1 MTHKSFDAPSNL
13 RRTGTNPSRAHHPVR
28 GHSTALRGR
37 VLNGCEAMRRV
48 VLVMC
53 ALLLPAAAP
62 CVAQSTANGTSG
74 KTGQITGPERRIA
87 IGASV
92 GVVRPMNEA
101 AYLNNQETSGT
112 FDLFAFLRDGF
123 VPGFMPEVRIS
134 RATNKS
140 KDTVA
145 YSAYRTHLWTLDMR
159 LRWFPGTTEH
169 DVVAP
174 YGSAGLGI
182 VIPENEFPTE
192 ISDPTFRKNTAALL
206 FPVHVGALVRLTRS
220 ISADLQAG
228 WMFTTSD
235 DINPAHDGRFDGWLR
250 GCVGLVYTL
259 PGAAVDTDE
268 DELSD
273 AEERRLGTDP
283 YRADTDVDGL
293 SDGAEVLEYGTDP
306 LNVDSDDGGVIDG
319 IEATRGTSPTDVVD
333 DILSIRPGESVA
345 LRNVVFET
353 GQTTFPASSV
363 TILRSLAS
371 FLQKTPTAEVLILG
385 HTDATGD
392 RDSNFVLSRLR
403 AQGVRDWLLAQGISG
418 ARMTTNGLGP
428 DNPASSNSSAE
439 GRRRNRRIEIL
450 RTK

>member
-1 MTHKSFDAPSNL
+1 
-13 RRTGTNPSRAHHPVR
+13 
-28 GHSTALRGR
+28 
-37 VLNGCEAMRRV
+37 
-48 VLVMC
+48 
-53 ALLLPAAAP
+53 
-62 CVAQSTANGTSG
+62 
-74 KTGQITGPERRIA
+74 
-87 IGASV
+87 
-92 GVVRPMNEA
+92 
-101 AYLNNQETSGT
+101 
-112 FDLFAFLRDGF
+112 
-123 VPGFMPEVRIS
+123 
-134 RATNKS
+134 
-140 KDTVA
+140 
-145 YSAYRTHLWTLDMR
+145 
-159 LRWFPGTTEH
+159 
-169 DVVAP
+169 
-174 YGSAGLGI
+174 
-182 VIPENEFPTE
+182 
-192 ISDPTFRKNTAALL
+192 
-206 FPVHVGALVRLTRS
+206 
-220 ISADLQAG
+220 
-228 WMFTTSD
+228 
-235 DINPAHDGRFDGWLR
+235 
-250 GCVGLVYTL
+250 
-259 PGAAVDTDE
+259 
-268 DELSD
+268 
-273 AEERRLGTDP
+273 
-283 YRADTDVDGL
+283 VDGL